1 MNSSKKYND
10 IHTIKAERVDY
21 LGYYGRMSLSFF
33 NTVLNLNKGEQKVI
47 QKIINML
54 NGDIDYRDT
63 IGYANYRY
71 MIRCTI
77 TDLSKTLNID
87 RTVISKAL
95 KELEKYNLIKHDVE
109 NKQLFYVNPFIF
121 NTHKLYD
128 DRSLNAF
135 SSEWKWKDDQ
145 NPKHIKNIT
154 RKKKTS
160 EEKASHEK
168 WLETQRARGVQVD
181 F

>member
-1 MNSSKKYND
+1 MNSNKNYND
-10 IHTIKAERVDY
+10 THTIKAERIEY
-21 LGYYGRMSLSFF
+21 LGYYGRIPLSFL
-33 NTVLNLNKGEQKVI
+33 NAVLDLNRGEQKVI

-54 NGDIDYRDT
+54 NDDADYRDT
-63 IGYANYRY
+63 TGYANYRY

-77 TDLSKTLNID
+77 TDLSKALNID
-87 RTVISKAL
+87 RTVLSKAL
-95 KELEKYNLIKHDVE
+95 KELEKYNLIKHDTE

-121 NTHKLYD
+121 NTHRLYD
-128 DRSLNAF
+128 DRTLKAF

-145 NPKHIKNIT
+145 SSNQIKNIS

-160 EEKASHEK
+160 EEKVAHEK
-168 WLETQRARGVQVD
+168 WLQSQRARGIQVD